1 MEDELSDSEDYNY
14 ADRQQTLLW
23 KAVKAGQE
31 DTARSLLRH
40 DFIRINETDYEGR
53 TLLSL
58 AVGLGHT
65 NIVECLLDRNDIDV
79 NLQDG
84 NGNLPLNEAA
94 GNGHEAI
101 SSLLLEKDDIEVNLK
116 DGDKRTPLI
125 KAASNGHGAI
135 VRQLL
140 EKNDID
146 VNLGN
151 DEGDT
156 PLVEAAWN
164 GHETV
169 VSLLLGKTD
178 IQPNARGESGITPLY
193 TAAAEGH
200 NIVVGLLLERDDI
213 ELNVKTSSDETPL
226 FAAANN
232 GHESVT
238 KLLLSRDG
246 IDLNVNCHG
255 DTPLSAALD
264 RGHKAVSELLLYQ
277 EGNELEHNG
286 SIDRGYFL
294 LSKALDR
301 GLQDIASKILIAKI
315 SRNVEIPI
323 GRSPLSWAAERNKTD
338 QVRTI
343 LRIDTVDPNLRD
355 AQGRTPLSRAA
366 ECDSISVMSLLLE
379 SGRIDVNNGDLD
391 RRTPLSIAADAQN
404 YAVVS
409 ILVTRDTVTLH
420 SLVREGNLSSVEI
433 LLDNRY
439 DINTKNGV
447 GQSSLHVAVDNN
459 RFDIAVRLLS
469 RGANVNAEDHSSTT
483 PLCLAV
489 QQKRR
494 DFAQLLLDYSAST
507 KGITF
512 HGWRSLYEEF
522 SPQYTLRITEKASG
536 SRRVDFLSR
545 NNVLANEPETSRQL
559 FLLPDYQTWSFAIL
573 KSLNTTTMMYTKP
586 PDLQDAMQMECYHC
600 YTGQTAGAYAVAY
613 FPILQLDLSKG
624 KITWEGCGVGW
635 SMGKLGQDSGSVRY
649 FSMLQE
655 SGIPDDGYELFQQLL
670 AESTSKWLEFCIQFE
685 DNLSQI
691 RLDQLKSQG
700 KSPET
705 ISHLAENALHIA
717 QLRRALQGQVRSA
730 EEFSTDLGRRHGVS
744 KEQRALEYIH
754 RFADIRQ
761 QLQILDETIRNLLQF
776 EFAWASINEAH
787 KSTSLAISMKRL
799 SWITFIFLPAMFAAS
814 LFGMNVDILEN
825 NPDWRWY
832 LLFMGS
838 LLVLTT
844 IGWLFFKYLKVEGW
858 LKAHIGRRI

>member
-1 MEDELSDSEDYNY
+1 MEDELSISEDYDNY

-23 KAVKAGQE
+23 KAVEAGQE

-53 TLLSL
+53 TLLLL

-65 NIVECLLDRNDIDV
+65 NIVECLLDRHDIDV

-101 SSLLLEKDDIEVNLK
+101 SSLLLEKDDIGVNLK

-140 EKNDID
+140 ERNDID

-264 RGHKAVSELLLYQ
+264 RGHKVVSELLLYQ

-338 QVRTI
+338 QIRSI
-343 LRIDTVDPNLRD
+343 LRIDTLDPNLRD

-366 ECDSISVMSLLLE
+366 ECDSISVVSLLLE
-379 SGRIDVNNGDLD
+379 SSRIDVNNGDLD
-391 RRTPLSIAADAQN
+391 GRTPLSIAADTQN

-494 DFAQLLLDYSAST
+494 DFAELLLDYSAT
-507 KGITF
+507 
-512 HGWRSLYEEF
+512 
-522 SPQYTLRITEKASG
+522 
-536 SRRVDFLSR
+536 
-545 NNVLANEPETSRQL
+545 
-559 FLLPDYQTWSFAIL
+559 
-573 KSLNTTTMMYTKP
+573 
-586 PDLQDAMQMECYHC
+586 
-600 YTGQTAGAYAVAY
+600 GAYAVAY

-685 DNLSQI
+685 DHLSHV

-700 KSPET
+700 KRPET

-730 EEFSTDLGRRHGVS
+730 EEFNTDLGRLHGGG
-744 KEQRALEYIH
+744 KEQRAFEYIH
-754 RFADIRQ
+754 TFADIRQ
-761 QLQILDETIRNLLQF
+761 QLQILDETIRDLLQF

-844 IGWLFFKYLKVEGW
+844 IGWSLY
-858 LKAHIGRRI
+858 AD

>member
-1 MEDELSDSEDYNY
+1 MEDELSNSEGYYNY
-14 ADRQQTLLW
+14 VERQQMLFW
-23 KAVKAGQE
+23 KAVEAGQE

-40 DFIRINETDYEGR
+40 DFIRIHERNYEDR
-53 TLLSL
+53 TFLSL

-65 NIVECLLDRNDIDV
+65 NIVECLLDRHDIDV

-101 SSLLLEKDDIEVNLK
+101 SSLLLEKDDIDVNLK
-116 DGDKRTPLI
+116 DGDNRTPLI

-135 VRQLL
+135 VSQLL
-140 EKNDID
+140 ERNDID
-146 VNLGN
+146 ANLGD

-164 GHETV
+164 RHETV

-193 TAAAEGH
+193 AAAVKGH
-200 NIVVGLLLERDDI
+200 EIIVGLLLDRDDI
-213 ELNVKTSSDETPL
+213 ELNPKTSSGETPL

-232 GHESVT
+232 GT
-238 KLLLSRDG
+238 R
-246 IDLNVNCHG
+246 I
-255 DTPLSAALD
+255 ALD
-264 RGHKAVSELLLYQ
+264 CGHKAVSELLLNK
-277 EGNELEHNG
+277 EGNELDRDG

-294 LSKALDR
+294 LSKALER

-338 QVRTI
+338 QVRSI
-343 LRIDTVDPNLRD
+343 LRIGTPDPNLHD
-355 AQGRTPLSRAA
+355 AQGRTPPSRAA
-366 ECDSISVMSLLLE
+366 ECDSISVVSLLLE
-379 SGRIDVNNGDLD
+379 SSRIDVNRHDLD
-391 RRTPLSIAADAQN
+391 RRTPLSIAADTQN
-404 YAVVS
+404 NAVVS

-433 LLDNRY
+433 LLNNRY
-439 DINTKNGV
+439 DINTKNDV
-447 GQSSLHVAVDNN
+447 GQSSLHVAVDDN
-459 RFDIAVRLLS
+459 RFGIAVKLLE
-469 RGANVNAEDHSSTT
+469 RGANVNAEDHSSMT

-494 DFAQLLLDYSAST
+494 DFAELLLDYSAST

-512 HGWRSLYEEF
+512 YGWRSLYEDF
-522 SPQYTLRITEKASG
+522 SPQHTLRITERASG
-536 SRRVDFLSR
+536 NRRVDFLSR
-545 NNVLANEPETSRQL
+545 NNLLANEPETGRRL
-559 FLLPDYQTWSFAIL
+559 FLLPDYQTWSSAIP
-573 KSLNTTTMMYTKP
+573 KSLYTTTMMYTKT
-586 PDLQDAMQMECYHC
+586 PDLQDAMQMKSYHC
-600 YTGQTAGAYAVAY
+600 YTRQAAGAYAVAY

-655 SGIPDDGYELFQQLL
+655 SGIPDDGYELFRQLL

-685 DNLSQI
+685 DHLSQI

-700 KSPET
+700 KRPET

-717 QLRRALQGQVRSA
+717 QLRRALQGQVRKA
-730 EEFSTDLGRRHGVS
+730 EEFSTDLGRRHG
-744 KEQRALEYIH
+744 
-754 RFADIRQ
+754 
-761 QLQILDETIRNLLQF
+761 
-776 EFAWASINEAH
+776 
-787 KSTSLAISMKRL
+787 RL
-799 SWITFIFLPAMFAAS
+799 RH
-814 LFGMNVDILEN
+814 V
-825 NPDWRWY
+825 Y
-832 LLFMGS
+832 L
-838 LLVLTT
+838 T
-844 IGWLFFKYLKVEGW
+844 KPH
-858 LKAHIGRRI
+858 ARR

>member
-1 MEDELSDSEDYNY
+1 MRFLSPCKTISLLLFAKREDELSISEDYDNY

-23 KAVKAGQE
+23 KAVEAGQE

-53 TLLSL
+53 TLLLL

-65 NIVECLLDRNDIDV
+65 NIVECLLDRHDIDV
-79 NLQDG
+79 NLRDG
-84 NGNLPLNEAA
+84 NHNLPLNEAA

-101 SSLLLEKDDIEVNLK
+101 SSLLLEKDDIGVNLK

-140 EKNDID
+140 ERDDID

-164 GHETV
+164 GHGTV
-169 VSLLLGKTD
+169 VT
-178 IQPNARGESGITPLY
+178 
-193 TAAAEGH
+193 EGR

-246 IDLNVNCHG
+246 IELNVNCHG
-255 DTPLSAALD
+255 DTPLAAALD
-264 RGHKAVSELLLYQ
+264 RGHKVVSELLLYQ

-338 QVRTI
+338 QIRSI
-343 LRIDTVDPNLRD
+343 LRIDTLGPNLRD

-366 ECDSISVMSLLLE
+366 ECDSISV
-379 SGRIDVNNGDLD
+379 
-391 RRTPLSIAADAQN
+391 
-404 YAVVS
+404 
-409 ILVTRDTVTLH
+409 
-420 SLVREGNLSSVEI
+420 
-433 LLDNRY
+433 
-439 DINTKNGV
+439 
-447 GQSSLHVAVDNN
+447 
-459 RFDIAVRLLS
+459 
-469 RGANVNAEDHSSTT
+469 
-483 PLCLAV
+483 
-489 QQKRR
+489 
-494 DFAQLLLDYSAST
+494 
-507 KGITF
+507 
-512 HGWRSLYEEF
+512 
-522 SPQYTLRITEKASG
+522 
-536 SRRVDFLSR
+536 
-545 NNVLANEPETSRQL
+545 
-559 FLLPDYQTWSFAIL
+559 
-573 KSLNTTTMMYTKP
+573 
-586 PDLQDAMQMECYHC
+586 
-600 YTGQTAGAYAVAY
+600 
-613 FPILQLDLSKG
+613 LDLSKG

-685 DNLSQI
+685 DHLSHV

-700 KSPET
+700 KRPET

-730 EEFSTDLGRRHGVS
+730 EEFNTDLGRLHGS
-744 KEQRALEYIH
+744 GKDQRAFEYIH
-754 RFADIRQ
+754 TFADIRQ
-761 QLQILDETIRNLLQF
+761 QLQILDETIRDLPQF

-787 KSTSLAISMKRL
+787 KSSSLAISMKRL
-799 SWITFIFLPAMFAAS
+799 SWITSLVIFLPAMFAA
-814 LFGMNVDILEN
+814 NV
-825 NPDWRWY
+825 RA
-832 LLFMGS
+832 F
-838 LLVLTT
+838 LV
-844 IGWLFFKYLKVEGW
+844 
-858 LKAHIGRRI
+858 